1 MSSISL
7 GRLARTSSVAMLA
20 SGVAA
25 VLKPEL
31 VALALHLS
39 PTDARGRAE
48 SRAGFGG
55 TFAALGAYGLLSR
68 SPAAQRAVGVTWLGA
83 AAARL
88 AALRLDEPETDVTYW
103 AYLAGEV
110 GLGAAALIGAGG
122 RSQGRLSR

>member
-1 MSSISL
+1 MPSVSLSS
-7 GRLARTSSVAMLA
+7 LARTSSVAMLA

-25 VLKPEL
+25 VLKPEI
-31 VALALHLS
+31 VAVALHLS

-55 TFAALGAYGLLSR
+55 TFAALGAFGLLSR

-88 AALRLDEPETDVTYW
+88 APLRLDDPKTGAAYW
-103 AYLAGEV
+103 AVPAR
-110 GLGAAALIGAGG
+110 GG
-122 RSQGRLSR
+122 GPRPPPPPRA

>member
-1 MSSISL
+1 MFL
-7 GRLARTSSVAMLA
+7 

-25 VLKPEL
+25 VARPEV
-31 VALALHLS
+31 VATALHLPPADS
-39 PTDARGRAE
+39 RGRAE

-55 TFAALGAYGLLSR
+55 TFAALGAFGLLSR

-88 AALRLDEPETDVTYW
+88 VALRFDDPEPDASFW

-110 GLGAAALIGAGG
+110 GLGAAALLGAGG
-122 RSQGRLSR
+122 RSSLS